1 MPELRT
7 LGSAKGGWHVKARR
21 QMKVQEI
28 ITKEV
33 IHTQEDLAE
42 KLRLAGFDV
51 TQATVSRDIKEM
63 GLIKVPSQGDEYRY
77 AVASEVHPTNLQ
89 DRLKRLLREAM
100 VSINDA
106 ENLIV
111 IRTLPGNAH
120 AIAAVMDNSH
130 WEELIGT
137 VAGDDTIL
145 LVIKPKEAVP
155 TVVERI
161 SALLG

>member
-1 MPELRT
+1 MKP
-7 LGSAKGGWHVKARR
+7 RR
-21 QMKVQEI
+21 QMKIQEI

-33 IHTQEDLAE
+33 IRTQEELAD

-63 GLIKVPSQGDEYRY
+63 GLIKLPTADDDYRY
-77 AVASEVHPTNLQ
+77 AIPTEVHPANLL
-89 DRLKRLLREAM
+89 DRLKRLLRETV
-100 VSINDA
+100 VSINDS

-111 IRTLPGNAH
+111 IHTIPGNAH
-120 AIAAVMDNSH
+120 ALAAVLDNTN
-130 WEELIGT
+130 WDEVIGT

-155 TVVERI
+155 AVVERMTT
-161 SALLG
+161 LL